1 MNLRRRRH
9 KLQAREV
16 GMNLIRR
23 GFKTE
28 SSKKKSVSDENF
40 TCVAMIVSDE
50 MAKILMQIYS

>member
-23 GFKTE
+23 GVETE
-28 SSKKKSVSDENF
+28 SPKKEIRFRRKFYMRGD
-40 TCVAMIVSDE
+40 D
-50 MAKILMQIYS
+50 